1 MQKYEI
7 NSETLV
13 ILPTEEGN
21 SKVIEENNEFIVYR
35 KVNNIINDSCKY
47 FGSSYDG
54 RKQGSKNILGSSH
67 KLPIILEEINK
78 IVFFP
83 TTSPRNEDCIWI
95 SLNLIDEYKRLNKDE
110 TIIKFSCGKSI
121 KINVSY
127 PIIDNQ
133 VLRSTRLESMYEKR
147 IKKMQKI

>member
-1 MQKYEI
+1 MKKYEI

-13 ILPTEEGN
+13 LLPKTKD
-21 SKVIEENNEFIVYR
+21 SSQIIEENDEFIVYE
-35 KVNNIINDSCKY
+35 KTNNIINDSCKY

-67 KLPIILEEINK
+67 KLPIILEETNK
-78 IVFFP
+78 IIFFP
-83 TTSPRNEDCIWI
+83 TTSPRNNDCIWI
-95 SLNLIDEYKRLNKDE
+95 SLNLIEEYKRVSKNE

-121 KINVSY
+121 KIDVSY

-133 VLRSTRLESMYEKR
+133 VLRSTRLEAMFNKR
-147 IKKMQKI
+147 IKKMQKT